1 MPVMMGVSR
10 WVRPPAGELDLSAA
24 AVTDADL
31 GPLDDDRDR
40 SLPLR
45 VLQHLVE
52 LRLVDG
58 HVVVLHLVLS
68 GLVRL
73 TGGRGVRSG
82 VFSED
87 AHDVGHYSLP
97 DDPAFDFERWGA
109 S

>member
-1 MPVMMGVSR
+1 MMGVSL
-10 WVRPPAGELDLSAA
+10 WVRPPAGESDLSAA
-24 AVTDADL
+24 AVSDADF
-31 GPLDDDRDR
+31 PPFNDDRDC

-52 LRLVDG
+52 LRLIDG
-58 HVVVLHLVLS
+58 HVVVLHLVPL
-68 GLVRL
+68 GLIRL
-73 TGGRGVRSG
+73 TGGRGVWSG

-97 DDPAFDFERWGA
+97 EDPAFDFERWGA